1 MTEEHWVLIIGVPI
15 IVWLAVRAMR
25 QARAVRRR
33 IAEVQDEM
41 ERNPQ
46 SAWLALGE
54 MLNSSAPASP
64 SQMPQEKPR
73 GKRID

>member
-15 IVWLAVRAMR
+15 IVWLAARAVR

-54 MLNSSAPASP
+54 MLSSAPTASP
-64 SQMPQEKPR
+64 PKTPQEKPR

>member
-15 IVWLAVRAMR
+15 IVWLAVRAAR

-54 MLNSSAPASP
+54 MLSSAPASP
-64 SQMPQEKPR
+64 SKTPQEKPR